1 MSVGGWIFS
10 LELGEMPDT
19 KATEMNALVPIPFLR
34 SYSSVLF
41 VPVVLW
47 EGRGVRG
54 KLGSSLSKSPGEVHW
69 GQLRPGSESR
79 KKT

>member
-1 MSVGGWIFS
+1 MSAGGWIFS

-19 KATEMNALVPIPFLR
+19 NALVPIPFLR
-34 SYSSVLF
+34 SHSSALF
-41 VPVVLW
+41 APVVLW
-47 EGRGVRG
+47 DGGGVRG
-54 KLGSSLSKSPGEVHW
+54 KLGSSLSESPGEVHW